1 MGASNLIY
9 LATMYGSHWNGID
22 SAICR
27 ISAIYR
33 RPSQLIASPIPTL
46 AINGSCLPYPPPAP
60 IFPDSVARP
69 LPVVNRSISSGS
81 SSIYWAPFCRG
92 WRVFWEHASKIKTQ
106 MASLRN
112 DLWKDV
118 AIISGWSWILGGS
131 CLKRWP

>member
-46 AINGSCLPYPPPAP
+46 AINGSCLPYPPPCPHLSRQRCQTSASCQ
-60 IFPDSVARP
+60 SVNQLGIIIHLLGAILPRVAGFLGAR
-69 LPVVNRSISSGS
+69 LEDKDTNG
-81 SSIYWAPFCRG
+81 F
-92 WRVFWEHASKIKTQ
+92 IK
-106 MASLRN
+106 
-112 DLWKDV
+112 K
-118 AIISGWSWILGGS
+118 
-131 CLKRWP
+131 